1 VRALVLSD
9 LHLGPAR
16 TATDDAFIS
25 FVEQLT
31 EGARRDGRPLQLV
44 LLGDFLDL
52 LHAPA
57 SARDPLAALDA
68 VAARHRSAL
77 AALGVAAANGV
88 VVNIVP
94 GNHDSELVEPD
105 LQEHLRTLV
114 ADAAGTSPARLRSNF
129 RIRPWFLLVPGLLYA
144 EHGSQYH
151 ALNAVAD
158 PLAPF
163 GRWSGRLPLG
173 AVLDG
178 LSCET
183 EHRGRARALPNVLP
197 PALRALAQR
206 GRTDPSTA
214 ASLHA
219 CAREAGLSAE
229 APAAL
234 RRLADDSW
242 TALLRNARAA
252 VLGRTGYVESRQQL
266 AVAAIHEILE
276 REGKGAPVY
285 VFGHTHHIGY
295 RAIHSDGAP
304 APLVQRRR
312 VGQRWLRLPR
322 SERTGRLRRR
332 PSLPVGPRRAVRAR
346 GEWSAPSAVRRR
358 SGPCAND
365 PCTQSREHVGR
376 PGGEPVTVRPG
387 SRGGAIGHAELS
399 VDVGEVEFDRRLADP
414 EHPGHLGVRA
424 APGDEAEDLE
434 LTLRQCLLWTALGRS
449 AARRSEEVD
458 RPFERQTDRAAYVLL
473 RQRLE
478 DVSGSP
484 RLEHPTNPDGVRAAR
499 ADENDG
505 LLCGG
510 SRSANVLGLL
520 RAVGVLQREHEE
532 SRALVD
538 EDVERRPRIVQ
549 LRRHLDAELT
559 QDAFERVE
567 PDRLLVEEECAS
579 WLRQNCH
586 LRWGKPWGN
595 PWGSLGERM

>member
-1 VRALVLSD
+1 MRALVLSD
-9 LHLGPAR
+9 LHLGAAG
-16 TATDDAFIS
+16 TTTDDAFIS
-25 FVEQLT
+25 FVERLT

-52 LHAPA
+52 LHAPVG
-57 SARDPLAALDA
+57 ARDPLAALDV

-114 ADAAGTSPARLRSNF
+114 ADAACTSPARLRSNF

-183 EHRGRARALPNVLP
+183 EHRGRARALPHVLP
-197 PALRALAQR
+197 AALRALTQR

-242 TALLRNARAA
+242 TALMRNARAA
-252 VLGRTGYVESRQQL
+252 VPGRTGYVESRQQQ
-266 AVAAIHEILE
+266 AAAAIHEILA
-276 REGKGAPVY
+276 REGKRAPVY

-304 APLVQRRR
+304 LLWFNGGAWVNAGYGFLEVNGRAGCVVARLCRWDPVARSALAVSGPLLV
-312 VGQRWLRLPR
+312 
-322 SERTGRLRRR
+322 
-332 PSLPVGPRRAVRAR
+332 
-346 GEWSAPSAVRRR
+346 R
-358 SGPCAND
+358 SGGAQDRVP
-365 PCTQSREHVGR
+365 TTR
-376 PGGEPVTVRPG
+376 VRKAG
-387 SRGGAIGHAELS
+387 SMS
-399 VDVGEVEFDRRLADP
+399 VDPV
-414 EHPGHLGVRA
+414 
-424 APGDEAEDLE
+424 
-434 LTLRQCLLWTALGRS
+434 
-449 AARRSEEVD
+449 
-458 RPFERQTDRAAYVLL
+458 
-473 RQRLE
+473 
-478 DVSGSP
+478 VSP
-484 RLEHPTNPDGVRAAR
+484 
-499 ADENDG
+499 
-505 LLCGG
+505 
-510 SRSANVLGLL
+510 
-520 RAVGVLQREHEE
+520 
-532 SRALVD
+532 
-538 EDVERRPRIVQ
+538 
-549 LRRHLDAELT
+549 
-559 QDAFERVE
+559 
-567 PDRLLVEEECAS
+567 
-579 WLRQNCH
+579 
-586 LRWGKPWGN
+586 
-595 PWGSLGERM
+595 